1 MLTRAV
7 HQVSDLKVGNPL
19 ANRILGRI
27 QLKCPLHEQGCKWV
41 GDYSELVPHLT
52 SSEAHTAASPGK
64 TAVAPTD
71 RKAQAEILK
80 QQGNQRFEAREWRHA
95 LNLYTKAIEMVPG
108 EATFYSN
115 RAAAHLMLNDFNKCV
130 EDCKAALAIRP
141 DFAKCHIRLAKAYLE
156 MGRFDTAVDC
166 VQNAHTNFPQQA
178 ALATELEKN
187 TLILQWFQQGKA
199 AYEAEPPDYPLAHT
213 FFANMCGQTEAVIA
227 QLWLARAELG
237 LGRCDQVLRRTREI
251 VKADRKNSKALAVR
265 GRALFLTGDYEQA
278 VKHLHEALRL
288 DPDEQW
294 ASKPFKRIKRVR
306 DSAGAARDAAFKRD
320 FEQAVQLYTSAI
332 DDADSPKHAPL
343 TAQLHAERAK
353 ASLRLKEFDACLKD
367 CQVAIYAQDDHVE
380 AWLVKASALHAL
392 GRHQDAMN
400 DMGELY
406 QLYQS
411 DERVQA
417 AYNKA
422 QFEVRKAKRPDYYAM
437 LGIGVKSSESEIKL
451 AYKAKAL
458 ELHPDKQVGKSEE
471 EVAQAEAQFKQL
483 GDILEILTD
492 PQRRKLYD
500 EGYDKA
506 AIEERIKAADKA
518 ARDYKKDGSSHG
530 HHHHH

>member
-1 MLTRAV
+1 
-7 HQVSDLKVGNPL
+7 VSDLKTGNPL
-19 ANRILGRI
+19 AHRILGRV
-27 QLKCPLHEQGCKWV
+27 QLKCPLHEQGCKWS
-41 GDYSELVPHLT
+41 GDYSELVAHLT
-52 SSEAHTAASPGK
+52 SSEAHTAVSPGPGK
-64 TAVAPTD
+64 LPAAPTD

-80 QQGNQRFEAREWRHA
+80 QQGNQRFEARAWKDA
-95 LNLYTKAIEMVPG
+95 INLYTKAIEMAPL
-108 EATFYSN
+108 EAAYYGN
-115 RAAAHLMLNDFNKCV
+115 RAAGFLMLAEFSRCA
-130 EDCKAALAIRP
+130 EDCKAALALNP
-141 DFAKCHIRLAKAYLE
+141 DFTKCHIRLAKAYLE
-156 MGRFDTAVDC
+156 MGHFDKAVDSLMTT
-166 VQNAHTNFPQQA
+166 NASSCPGNA
-178 ALATELEKN
+178 ISIELEKN
-187 TLILQWFQQGKA
+187 RLILEWYDQGKA
-199 AYEAEPPDYPLAHT
+199 AYEMDPPDYPLAHT

-265 GRALFLTGDYEQA
+265 GRALYLTGDYEQA

-294 ASKPFKRIKRVR
+294 ATKPLKRIKRVR
-306 DSAGAARDAAFKRD
+306 DNAGAAKDAAFKRD
-320 FEQAVQLYTSAI
+320 FAKAVELYTSAI
-332 DDADSPKHAPL
+332 DEADSPRHAPL

-353 ASLRLKEFDACLKD
+353 ASLRLKSFDACLSD

-392 GRHQDAMN
+392 GRHQDAMQ

-406 QLYQS
+406 RLYHS
-411 DERVQA
+411 DERVQS

-422 QFEVRKAKRPDYYAM
+422 QFEVRKAKRPDYYSM

-458 ELHPDKQVGKSEE
+458 ELHPDKHVGASEE
-471 EVAQAEAQFKQL
+471 DIAKAESSFKQL

-500 EGYDKA
+500 EGYDKV
-506 AIEERIKAADKA
+506 AIEERIKAGDKA
-518 ARDYKKDGSSHG
+518 ARDHKRDGCSHG
-530 HHHHH
+530 H